1 MQNEQKHE
9 EQKCIQVMYTIYKID
24 HILLFNELN
33 LQTGSKLT
41 ER

>member
-9 EQKCIQVMYTIYKID
+9 EQKCVQLMYTIYKID
-24 HILLFNELN
+24 NILLFNELN
-33 LQTGSKLT
+33 LQSRSKLT